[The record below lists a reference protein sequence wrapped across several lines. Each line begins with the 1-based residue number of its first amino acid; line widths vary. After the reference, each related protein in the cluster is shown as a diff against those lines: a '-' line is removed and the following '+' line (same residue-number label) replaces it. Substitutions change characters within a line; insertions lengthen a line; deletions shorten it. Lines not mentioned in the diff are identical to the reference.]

1 MKNKPVIIL
10 PIGATEAHGPHLPLD
25 TDSVQP
31 ESIADMLAK
40 RVGGLVAPPIR
51 YGQHSS
57 TRNMPGTLSI
67 RFETLQ
73 ELVYD
78 VLSSLVRNGADNI
91 VVLSG
96 HAGAAHMT
104 ALKLACERVV
114 HESDIKL
121 MLLADY
127 DLAKESVPH
136 AIGDGHGGLVETSR
150 VLAVDKDK
158 VKKAKKRG
166 RFVDKSYMVV
176 PNPETCYPDGF
187 VGDAPNA
194 SAELGRRINDYVVD
208 RLVDLIRSN
217 FGGRE

>member
-1 MKNKPVIIL
+1 MMKKPVVIL
-10 PIGATEAHGPHLPLD
+10 PVGATEAHGPYLPLD
-25 TDSVQP
+25 ADSVQP
-31 ESIADMLAK
+31 ESIADMLAE
-40 RVGGLVAPPIR
+40 RIDGLVAPPIR

-67 RFETLQ
+67 GFETLRD
-73 ELVYD
+73 LVYD
-78 VLSSLVRNGADNI
+78 VLSSLVRNGADKI

-96 HAGAAHMT
+96 HAGATHMA

-114 HESDIKL
+114 QESDVHL

-127 DLAKESVPH
+127 DLAKESV
-136 AIGDGHGGLVETSR
+136 ADAEGNGHGGLVETSR
-150 VLAVDKDK
+150 VLAIDRKE
-158 VKKAKKRG
+158 VKNAKRKG
-166 RFVDKSYMVV
+166 RFIDKCYMVV

-187 VGDAPNA
+187 VGDAPGA
-194 SAELGRRINDYVVD
+194 SAELGRRINDHVVN